1 MTRPAKVIIDGHAAK
16 KNLETTRL
24 HCPQSRILAVI
35 KADAY
40 GHGLLRMARIFN
52 EADAFAVAS
61 LDEAV
66 TLREAGCRHRIVLL
80 EGPFEFD
87 EIAIIDRLDLDVV
100 IHSFEQ
106 ISMLEHARAIL
117 PVWIKI
123 NTGMNR
129 LGFDADA
136 VAQVH
141 HRLSS
146 TSSSIIFMTHFAN
159 AQVRGDV
166 TVGSQLTAFDTAI
179 FGYPEEQSLANSSA
193 LLTCTNTQRHWV
205 RPGLML
211 YGVSPLHGETAR
223 SLGLLPV
230 MTLKSRLISVRDV
243 KAGRTVGYGGSYV
256 CPYDMKVGVVA
267 YGYGDGYPRSAN
279 TGTPVLVNNVKT
291 QVIGECS
298 MDMMTVQL
306 PDSAEAKFGDEVTL
320 WGGELPIEEV
330 AKASGTIPYELL
342 CRARMRARYEEVGL

>member
-1 MTRPAKVIIDGHAAK
+1 MTRPAKVIIDGYAAK
-16 KNLETTRL
+16 KNLETARR
-24 HCPQSRILAVI
+24 HCPQSKLLAVI

-40 GHGLLRMARIFN
+40 GHGLLRMATILN
-52 EADAFAVAS
+52 GADAFAVAS

-87 EIAIIDRLDLDVV
+87 EIAIIERLNLDVV

-106 ISMLEHARAIL
+106 IRMLDRAKSIL

-129 LGFDADA
+129 LGFDLDS
-136 VAQVH
+136 VAKAYQKL
-141 HRLSS
+141 RS

-166 TVGSQLTAFDTAI
+166 TVESQLTAFDMAI
-179 FGYPEEQSLANSSA
+179 SKFPEEQSLANSSV
-193 LLTCTNTQRHWV
+193 LLTCSNSQRHWV

-211 YGVSPLHGETAR
+211 YGVSPLAGETAQ
-223 SLGLLPV
+223 SLDLLPV
-230 MTLKSRLISVRDV
+230 MTLKSKLISVRDV
-243 KAGRTVGYGGSYV
+243 KAGGRVGYGGSYV
-256 CPYDMKVGVVA
+256 CPYDMKVGVIA
-267 YGYGDGYPRSAN
+267 YGYGDGYPRNAN

-291 QVIGECS
+291 QIIGECS
-298 MDMMTVQL
+298 MDMMTVEL
-306 PDSAEAKFGDEVTL
+306 PVSAEAKFGDEVTL
-320 WGGELPIEEV
+320 WGGRLPIEEV

-342 CRARMRARYEEVGL
+342 CRARMRSRYEEIGL

>member
-1 MTRPAKVIIDGHAAK
+1 MTRPAKVIIDGYAAK
-16 KNLETTRL
+16 KNLEATRL
-24 HCPQSRILAVI
+24 HCPQSKILAVI

-40 GHGLLRMARIFN
+40 GHGLLRMSRIFK

-61 LDEAV
+61 LDEAI

-80 EGPFEFD
+80 EGPFEF
-87 EIAIIDRLDLDVV
+87 EIAIIDRLNLDVV

-106 ISMLEHARAIL
+106 ISMLEQARVTL
-117 PVWIKI
+117 SVWIKI

-129 LGFDADA
+129 LGFDVDA
-136 VAQVH
+136 VAQAY
-141 HRLSS
+141 HRLSRI
-146 TSSSIIFMTHFAN
+146 SSSIIFMTHFAN
-159 AQVRGDV
+159 AQLRGDV
-166 TVGSQLTAFDTAI
+166 TVGSQVTAFDTAI
-179 FGYPEEQSLANSSA
+179 SNFPDEQSLANSSA
-193 LLTCTNTQRHWV
+193 LLTCANTQRHWV

-211 YGVSPLHGETAR
+211 YGVSPLRGETAR

-230 MTLKSRLISVRDV
+230 MTLKSKLISVRDV